1 MCKDSNTFDLEAVAM
16 PDEIE
21 RRIREELL
29 GLAGDESCQD
39 LESILEAIRERDRRI
54 SETLEELLQE
64 VDDLILLADEIEED
78 EELCDEEL

>member
-1 MCKDSNTFDLEAVAM
+1 MFGLEPVTM

-29 GLAGDESCQD
+29 GLAGDGACED
-39 LESILEAIRERDRRI
+39 LESVLEALKERDRRI

-64 VDDLILLADEIEED
+64 VDDLILLADEIEEN
-78 EELCDEEL
+78 EALCDEEL